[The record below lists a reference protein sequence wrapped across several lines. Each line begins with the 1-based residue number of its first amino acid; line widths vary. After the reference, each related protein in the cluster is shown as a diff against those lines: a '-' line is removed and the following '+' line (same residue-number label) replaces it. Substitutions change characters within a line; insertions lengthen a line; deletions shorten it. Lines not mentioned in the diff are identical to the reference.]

1 MALARLIKTALD
13 ETRML
18 VVGAQLLL
26 GFELSG
32 VFRDGF
38 ESLPMHARYL
48 DGIALLL
55 MIVTV
60 AFLITPESYH
70 QIVDIGTDTGR
81 FHQLISRMAGCALLP
96 FALSL
101 GITLFIIGERIFDFA
116 AGLAASAA
124 GTRSNICGGS
134 RQAIRSGQFPPVSK
148 TMSENTPLDERITQM
163 LTEARVVLP
172 GVQALLGF
180 QLASVISQSFEKLPA
195 SSKAIHAAS
204 LGCITLAVILLI
216 APAAYHRI
224 VFSGQE
230 TEEVHRLG
238 SWFVTGAT
246 IPLAFGLSGDIYVVL
261 AEITASVMIGM
272 LIASFTLVFLIGLW
286 HLLPVVIRARRLRCS
301 GRRERPE

>member
-1 MALARLIKTALD
+1 MELGRLVKTALD

-18 VVGAQLLL
+18 VLGAQIPL

-70 QIVDIGTDTGR
+70 QIVDIGTDTT
-81 FHQLISRMAGCALLP
+81 LPPVISRMAGVSLLP

-101 GITLFIIGERIFDFA
+101 GIALFITGESIFGFS
-116 AGLAASAA
+116 AGLAAGCFFILLAL
-124 GTRSNICGGS
+124 GCWYVLQYLRP
-134 RQAIRSGQFPPVSK
+134 RQAGRKERTISARQQITTEDTS
-148 TMSENTPLDERITQM
+148 LDKRITQM

-172 GVQALLGF
+172 GAQALLGF

-195 SSKAIHAAS
+195 SSKGGPGGEPRLHHR
-204 LGCITLAVILLI
+204 GGD
-216 APAAYHRI
+216 PADRACRI
-224 VFSGQE
+224 PS
-230 TEEVHRLG
+230 HRLFG
-238 SWFVTGAT
+238 SGY
-246 IPLAFGLSGDIYVVL
+246 GG
-261 AEITASVMIGM
+261 
-272 LIASFTLVFLIGLW
+272 
-286 HLLPVVIRARRLRCS
+286 
-301 GRRERPE
+301 

>member
-1 MALARLIKTALD
+1 MELGRLVKTALD

-18 VVGAQLLL
+18 VLGAQIPL

-101 GITLFIIGERIFDFA
+101 GITLFIIGERIFGFA
-116 AGLAASAA
+116 AGLAAGCFFALLALGCWYALQYLGRLQTGHKERAISA
-124 GTRSNICGGS
+124 
-134 RQAIRSGQFPPVSK
+134 RQQ

-163 LTEARVVLP
+163 LTEARVV
-172 GVQALLGF
+172 AR
-180 QLASVISQSFEKLPA
+180 LPA
-195 SSKAIHAAS
+195 RQRHQPI
-204 LGCITLAVILLI
+204 
-216 APAAYHRI
+216 
-224 VFSGQE
+224 F
-230 TEEVHRLG
+230 
-238 SWFVTGAT
+238 
-246 IPLAFGLSGDIYVVL
+246 
-261 AEITASVMIGM
+261 
-272 LIASFTLVFLIGLW
+272 
-286 HLLPVVIRARRLRCS
+286 
-301 GRRERPE
+301 